1 MNFKQKLTAKILT
14 MVMLIEC
21 IVSLGNMVMAV
32 EDSTMKNNF
41 SFKFSPEVDK
51 TVVQEKD
58 TVTMKLKLSDI
69 DVGEEGINTFIC
81 KLKYDEN
88 FFEDV
93 KISSQNDWSITY
105 NNEKQNEDYGKIVAV
120 ILKSGVNDNQEI
132 GTITFKI
139 KSKLNVKSGEI
150 KFTEVSTNNG
160 TKVVNETDKSIRISI
175 KETNKTSTNLDP
187 NTSKGPLPQTSE
199 KKVSFIIIFTI
210 LIITIVS
217 VISYKKYKN
226 NK

>member
-1 MNFKQKLTAKILT
+1 MNFKQKLTAKILII
-14 MVMLIEC
+14 MMLIEC
-21 IVSLGNMVMAV
+21 IVALGNMVMAV
-32 EDSTMKNNF
+32 EDTTKQDDF
-41 SFKFSPEVDK
+41 SFKFTPEVDK

-93 KISSQNDWSITY
+93 KISSQNSWSITY

-160 TKVVNETDKSIRISI
+160 TTIVNETDKSIRISI
-175 KETNKTSTNLDP
+175 KETNKTNTNLGP

-199 KKVSFIIIFTI
+199 KKASFIIIFTI

-226 NK
+226 KK